1 MRVLFYSKK
10 CQFSNKI
17 LDLMRQNN
25 ILNKFK
31 LVCIEEIDI
40 RTLPSSITSV
50 PTLISPESK
59 YPLVGQS
66 AFEFLINKK
75 YFDHPTNNVVYWQNI
90 EVPKP
95 TIIEDKKAQSS
106 DKKYFGSLNSNNQP
120 INTNKPEIIK
130 KNNALLEEVMRKRKL
145 LDKEMGFK

>member
-1 MRVLFYSKK
+1 MRVLFYSRK
-10 CQFSNKI
+10 CEFSKKI
-17 LDLMRQNN
+17 LDLMQKNN
-25 ILNKFK
+25 ILNQFK

-50 PTLISPESK
+50 PTLIAPESK

-66 AFEFLINKK
+66 AFEFLLNKK
-75 YFDHPTNNVVYWQNI
+75 YFDHPTNNISYWQNR

-95 TIIEDKKAQSS
+95 TIIEDKKAQNS
-106 DKKYFGSLNSNNQP
+106 DKNYFGSLNSNNQP
-120 INTNKPEIIK
+120 INTNKPKVIK
-130 KNNALLEEVMRKRKL
+130 KNALLEEVMRKRDL